1 MALWHVLLCFCIFY
15 SFLVAS
21 GNQVAWNLQALHD
34 GQSKRLPSV
43 ATRRWIDDRWDRQ
56 MGWDSDGG
64 MDHGWEEGE
73 GSFFAKQEEAR
84 SFWAQPPEAA
94 PHSGI
99 QVILILDAAPICF
112 GLFRSHLLHCILCAD
127 ERTHQLC

>member
-73 GSFFAKQEEAR
+73 GSFTKQEEAR
-84 SFWAQPPEAA
+84 SFWAQPGGF
-94 PHSGI
+94 S
-99 QVILILDAAPICF
+99 
-112 GLFRSHLLHCILCAD
+112 FRY
-127 ERTHQLC
+127 